1 MITKDEVRHI
11 AGLARIGMEEREIAK
26 FTTELSVVLEW
37 IDQLKEVD
45 VDDVEP
51 TAHITGM
58 ENRLRSDA
66 VLDFPNKEAI
76 VKLFPESKDGYGK
89 VKSIL

>member
-11 AGLARIGMEEREIAK
+11 AGLARIGMEEKEIAK
-26 FTTELSVVLEW
+26 FTTELSAVLNW
-37 IDQLKEVD
+37 IDQLKEVE
-45 VDDVEP
+45 VEGVEP

-58 ENRLRSDA
+58 ENRLREDVA
-66 VLDFPNKEAI
+66 DDFANKGAI